1 MANVTFIP
9 AKHKIGN
16 NVSGDEVPKLR
27 VAAYCRVSTDSD
39 EQETSYDAQVSHYT
53 EYIQQNPQWTL
64 AGIFADDGISGTNTK
79 KRDEFNRM
87 IDECMAGNID
97 MIITKSI
104 SRFARNTLD
113 CLQYIRLLKDKNIT
127 VYFEKESINT
137 MDAKGEVL
145 ITIMASLAQQES
157 QSLSQNVKLGLQYR
171 YQQGKVTVNCNR
183 FLGYTKGNDGRL
195 VIDPEQSEVVKRIYR
210 EYLEGSSMDKI
221 SAGLE
226 ADGILTGAGKEKWHT
241 STINKILRNEKYMGD
256 ALLQKTYTT
265 DFLTKKRIRNNGTV
279 PQYYV
284 EDDHE
289 AIIPKELFMQVQ
301 EELVRRRVVHKS
313 PSGKKRTYSCNH
325 CFAQIIVC
333 GECGELYRRVHWNN
347 HGRKSIVWR
356 CISRLEITSAEKNCT
371 NRTVNELL
379 LQEITVKAFNQILT
393 ERDIFL
399 KTLQQNIA
407 KAVVSAD
414 TLSPGG
420 IQARLEELQ
429 KELIKKANNK
439 QDYDAIADEIFRLRD
454 QKEQSELDTHHRE
467 EAMNRIKE
475 LQDFISKQKTD
486 ITEFDEAL
494 VKKLIE
500 KITVFADHF
509 TVKFKSGLAID
520 IEE

>member
-1 MANVTFIP
+1 MGNVMVIP
-9 AKHKIGN
+9 ARRQVGN
-16 NVSGDEVPKLR
+16 TVKQSAQKKLR
-27 VAAYCRVSTDSD
+27 VAAYCRVSTDSE
-39 EQETSYDAQVSHYT
+39 EQETSYEAQVTHYT
-53 EYIQQNPQWTL
+53 EYIQKNPEWEL

-97 MIITKSI
+97 MVITKSI

-113 CLQYIRLLKDKNIT
+113 CLQYIRQLKDKNIP
-127 VYFEKESINT
+127 VYFEKEAINT
-137 MDAKGEVL
+137 LDAKGEVL

-157 QSLSQNVKLGLQYR
+157 QSMSQNIKLGLQYR
-171 YQQGKVTVNCNR
+171 YQQGKVQVNHNR
-183 FLGYTKGNDGRL
+183 FLGYTKDNDGHL
-195 VIDPEQSEVVKRIYR
+195 IIDPEQAEIVKRIYR

-221 SAGLE
+221 ADGLM
-226 ADGILTGAGKEKWHT
+226 ADGILTGAGKTKWHT

-265 DFLTKKRIRNNGTV
+265 DFLTKKRIKNNGTV

-284 EDDHE
+284 EGDHE

-301 EELVRRRVVHKS
+301 AELVRRRVVHVS
-313 PSGKKRTYSCNH
+313 PTGKKRSFSCNH
-325 CFAQIIVC
+325 CFAQMVFC
-333 GECGELYRRVHWNN
+333 GDCGELYRRVHW
-347 HGRKSIVWR
+347 K
-356 CISRLEITSAEKNCT
+356 
-371 NRTVNELL
+371 
-379 LQEITVKAFNQILT
+379 EITVKAFHQILT
-393 ERDIFL
+393 ERDFFL

-407 KAVVSAD
+407 KAVVNAD
-414 TLSPGG
+414 TLSPDG
-420 IQARLEELQ
+420 IQTRLEELQ

-439 QDYDAIADEIFRLRD
+439 QGYDAIADEIFRLRD
-454 QKEQSELDTHHRE
+454 QKEQSELDSHHRE

-475 LQDFISKQKTD
+475 LQDFIAGQETD

-509 TVKFKSGLAID
+509 TVEFKSGITID
-520 IEE
+520 IEA